1 MKIVF
6 FELEQWEKEMID
18 PYFQGHEVV
27 YVDDIVDINHMPVH
41 TDADVICVFVNSRI
55 DASVLMRF
63 SQLKMIATRSTGYD
77 HIDIAAANAAGVTV
91 SYVPGYG
98 DHTVAEFAFGL
109 ILALSRKLYQS
120 IDQIKETGSFSLHG
134 LRGFDLKDKTI
145 GIVGTGRIGKCAI
158 QIAKGFGMK
167 PIAFD
172 IFPDIVFGQKNDVSY
187 VSFPEILKMS
197 DVISIHCPLTEKTK
211 HLINTENVATMKK
224 GVVVVNTA
232 RGPIIQTEALIK
244 GLREGIIAGV
254 GLDVLEEEGDTK
266 DEVHSLAN
274 DNADINRLRIILQNH
289 ALMHMPNVM
298 ITPHNAFNTKEAL
311 ARILETT
318 AQNIK
323 NFMEGKPCTCVPK

>member
-18 PYFQGHEVV
+18 PYFREHEVV
-27 YVDDIVDINHMPVH
+27 YVDDILDAQHMPIH
-41 TDADVICVFVNSRI
+41 TDADVICVFVNSHI
-55 DASVLMRF
+55 DAAVLAQF
-63 SQLKMIATRSTGYD
+63 PQLKMIATRSTGYD
-77 HIDIAAANAAGVTV
+77 HIDIAAANTAGVTV

-172 IFPDIVFGQKNDVSY
+172 IFPDIAFAQKNEVAY
-187 VSFPEILKMS
+187 VPFAEILTTS
-197 DVISIHCPLTEKTK
+197 DIISIHCPLTEKTR
-211 HLINTENVATMKK
+211 HLIHTENVGTMKK
-224 GVVVVNTA
+224 GVILVNTA
-232 RGPIIQTEALIK
+232 RGPIIETEALVK

-266 DEVHSLAN
+266 DEIHSLAN
-274 DNADINRLRIILQNH
+274 DNNDVNKLKIILQNH
-289 ALMHMPNVM
+289 VLMRMPNVI

-323 NFMEGKPCTCVPK
+323 NFTEGKPCTCVPK